1 VTWVVVAAILIAVAA
16 AITAGV
22 RAQRSR
28 TRRPPAMEFIPL
40 GETRRQLPVFDPGA
54 PASPPTF
61 VKEPGF
67 EVFARP
73 AAPDAICFL
82 TGRVVETCTCAKHKA
97 KGAKP

>member
-1 VTWVVVAAILIAVAA
+1 MTWAVVAAVLIAVAA
-16 AITAGV
+16 AAVTLGV

-28 TRRPPAMEFIPL
+28 ARRPPAMEFIPL
-40 GETRRQLPVFDPGA
+40 GETRRQLPVFDPGT
-54 PASPPTF
+54 PAPPTF

-67 EVFARP
+67 EAFARP

-97 KGAKP
+97 KGANP